1 VSKNVSPMVFQMEE
15 ATYLLGIVAARE
27 SKSGKAGVVG
37 GLHSCTWRKRC
48 AATNLG
54 RNCVAG
60 LERSAQIDRFSGNK
74 VLTGSGLRLARFAT
88 GWREMGETKA

>member
-1 VSKNVSPMVFQMEE
+1 MSKNVSPMVFQMEE

-60 LERSAQIDRFSGNK
+60 K